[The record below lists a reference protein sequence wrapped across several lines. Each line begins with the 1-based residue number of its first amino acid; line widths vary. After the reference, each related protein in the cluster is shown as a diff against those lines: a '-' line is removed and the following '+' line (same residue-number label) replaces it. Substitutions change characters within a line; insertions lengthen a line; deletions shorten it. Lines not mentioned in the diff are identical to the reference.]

1 MRTSTDLSLGRST
14 DVVGGLPY
22 LLFLVAKIAISEG
35 AVPIGA
41 VMGLR
46 ELGHSVWLIPAGETR
61 DTRRLVEEFP
71 PDVAVLRAEV
81 VSPEI
86 LGHFRDT
93 RPQLRVLVVIGR
105 NGRVTPLRDVAL
117 ARKKDDP
124 IHWLRTIGELTPP
137 EPVAEDSP
145 VGIRHTLLRLIEQ
158 TQQAF
163 DSIDRGTTDT
173 QVGDVRRR
181 LERSFEVSLRFLLDR
196 LERDLPGFAG
206 HSSRVADLCRRIANE
221 MGRSKDE
228 VQAIVVAG
236 LLGDIGM
243 HLVAPSEALR
253 RAGPLQPIEWE
264 SVHSHPV
271 ASANLVAPLAG
282 TLSSA
287 ILDHHER
294 IDGSGYPEGKSG
306 EAVSLGAR
314 ILAVADAYEAMTH
327 PRPHRPAMDPEEA
340 REELRREVK
349 AGGLDPEVVAALVR
363 TLEVG
368 TEEAEARQ

>member
-1 MRTSTDLSLGRST
+1 MCWTRFPTYSS
-14 DVVGGLPY
+14 PP
-22 LLFLVAKIAISEG
+22 VAKIAVSEG

-46 ELGHSVWLIPAGETR
+46 ELGHSVWLIPPGEPR
-61 DTRRLVEEFP
+61 DTKRLVEEFP

-81 VSPEI
+81 VDPAI
-86 LGHFRDT
+86 LAHFRDT

-117 ARKKDDP
+117 ARREDDP
-124 IHWLRTIGELTPP
+124 IHWLRTIGELAPT
-137 EPVAEDSP
+137 EPVAEDTP

-163 DSIDRGTTDT
+163 DSIDRGTGDS

-206 HSSRVADLCRRIANE
+206 HSSRVADLCRRIATQ
-221 MGRSKDE
+221 MGLSRDE
-228 VQAIVVAG
+228 VQTIVVAG
-236 LLGDIGM
+236 LLGDLGM

-282 TLSSA
+282 SMSGG

-294 IDGSGYPEGKSG
+294 IDGSGYPAGKSG
-306 EAVSLGAR
+306 KQISVAAR
-314 ILAVADAYEAMTH
+314 IVAVADTYEALTH
-327 PRPHRPAMDPEEA
+327 PRPHRAAMDPDEA
-340 REELRREVK
+340 REELRREAK
-349 AGGLDPEVVAALVR
+349 AGGLDPEVVEALIR
-363 TLEVG
+363 ALEVG

>member
-1 MRTSTDLSLGRST
+1 LGGRTTYTSLT
-14 DVVGGLPY
+14 
-22 LLFLVAKIAISEG
+22 VAKIAISES

-41 VMGLR
+41 VLGLR
-46 ELGHSVWLIPAGETR
+46 ELGHSVWLIPPGEPG

-71 PDVAVLRAEV
+71 PDVAVLRNEV
-81 VSPEI
+81 VDPDI
-86 LGHFRDT
+86 LAHFRDT

-117 ARKKDDP
+117 ARKDDDP
-124 IHWLRTIGELTPP
+124 VHWLRTIGELVPP

-145 VGIRHTLLRLIEQ
+145 VGIRHTLLKLIDQ

-163 DSIDRGTTDT
+163 DSIDRGSPND

-196 LERDLPGFAG
+196 LERDVPGFAG
-206 HSSRVADLCRRIANE
+206 HSSRVADLCRRIATE
-221 MGRSKDE
+221 MGRPKEE
-228 VQAIVVAG
+228 VHAFVVAG
-236 LLGDIGM
+236 LLGDLAM
-243 HLVAPSEALR
+243 HLVTPSEGLR

-264 SVHSHPV
+264 GVHSHPV

-287 ILDHHER
+287 IRGHHER

-306 EAVSLGAR
+306 DEVSLGAR
-314 ILAVADAYEAMTH
+314 IVAVADAYEAMTH
-327 PRPHRPAMDPEEA
+327 ARPHRPAMEPEEA
-340 REELRREVK
+340 TEKLRREAQ
-349 AGGLDPEVVAALVR
+349 AGRLDPEVVEALVR
-363 TLEVG
+363 ALGVG

>member
-1 MRTSTDLSLGRST
+1 M
-14 DVVGGLPY
+14 
-22 LLFLVAKIAISEG
+22 AKIALSEG

-41 VMGLR
+41 LMGLR
-46 ELGHSVWLIPAGETR
+46 ELGHSVWLIPPGEPR
-61 DTRRLVEEFP
+61 DTRRLVDEFP
-71 PDVAVLRAEV
+71 PDVAVLRAV
-81 VSPEI
+81 VVNPEI

-93 RPQLRVLVVIGR
+93 RPQLRVLVVIGP

-117 ARKKDDP
+117 ARKEDDP
-124 IHWLRTIGELTPP
+124 IHWIRTIGALTPP

-145 VGIRHTLLRLIEQ
+145 VGIRHTLLKLIDQ

-163 DSIDRGTTDT
+163 DSIDRGSPDT
-173 QVGDVRRR
+173 QVDDVRRR

-206 HSSRVADLCRRIANE
+206 HSSRVADLCRRVATE

-282 TLSSA
+282 TLTNA

-294 IDGSGYPEGKSG
+294 MDGSGYPAGKAG
-306 EAVSLGAR
+306 DEVSLGAR
-314 ILAVADAYEAMTH
+314 IVAVADAYEAMTH
-327 PRPHRPAMDPEEA
+327 PRPHRPAMTTDEA
-340 REELRREVK
+340 RDQLRREAK
-349 AGGLDPEVVAALVR
+349 AGSLDTEVVEALVR
-363 TLEVG
+363 ALQVG

>member
-1 MRTSTDLSLGRST
+1 M
-14 DVVGGLPY
+14 GGLRY
-22 LLFLVAKIAISEG
+22 LLFLVAKIAIIEG

-46 ELGHSVWLIPAGETR
+46 ELGHSVWLIPPGEPR

-71 PDVAVLRAEV
+71 PDVAVLRAEF

-86 LGHFRDT
+86 LGHFRET
-93 RPQLRVLVVIGR
+93 RPQLRVLVVLGR
-105 NGRVTPLRDVAL
+105 NGGVTPLRDVGL
-117 ARKKDDP
+117 ARKDDDP
-124 IHWLRTIGELTPP
+124 IHWLRTIGELTPV
-137 EPVAEDSP
+137 EPVAEESP
-145 VGIRHTLLRLIEQ
+145 VGIRHTLLNLIDQ

-163 DSIDRGTTDT
+163 DSIDRGTADT
-173 QVGDVRRR
+173 QVGDVRLR

-206 HSSRVADLCRRIANE
+206 HSSRVADLCRRIATE

-236 LLGDIGM
+236 LLSDIGM

-282 TLSSA
+282 NLSNA

-306 EAVSLGAR
+306 EEVSLGAR
-314 ILAVADAYEAMTH
+314 ILAVADAFEAMTH
-327 PRPHRPAMDPEEA
+327 PRPHRPAMTPEEA
-340 REELRREVK
+340 REELRRDAK
-349 AGGLDPEVVAALVR
+349 MGGLDPVVVEALIR